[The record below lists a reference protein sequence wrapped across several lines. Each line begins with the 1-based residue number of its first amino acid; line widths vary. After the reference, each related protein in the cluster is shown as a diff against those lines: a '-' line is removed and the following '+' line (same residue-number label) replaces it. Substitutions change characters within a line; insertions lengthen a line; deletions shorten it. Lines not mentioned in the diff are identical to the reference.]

1 MDKKEIEPIRAEDI
15 KKLCLLLKRHV
26 VNYIIIGGVA
36 LGFHGII
43 RATIDIDMIVQNTE
57 ENIKRLYSA
66 LSELKENVI
75 SEMSIND
82 FMKNNYGV
90 TRVIDEL
97 IVDVIFNLGEFDYE
111 RLVSYIKIF
120 RAGDLEIPVLNV
132 DGLILLKDTVRLQD
146 RADREMLLRLKG
158 EGFEKD

>member
-1 MDKKEIEPIRAEDI
+1 MDKKEIEPIRSDDI
-15 KKLCLLLKRHV
+15 KKLCLLLKKHA

-75 SEMSIND
+75 SEMSIDD

-90 TRVIDEL
+90 TRVIDE
-97 IVDVIFNLGEFDYE
+97 IVVDVIFNLGEFDYE
-111 RLVSYIKIF
+111 RLASNIEFF
-120 RAGDLEIPVLNV
+120 RAGDMEIPVLNI

-146 RADREMLLRLKG
+146 RADRELLLRLKG